1 MPAAAGR
8 RGSEA
13 RLGKIIAWNALAT
26 LRAEW
31 KREGKR
37 VVFTNGVFNLLTP
50 GHVRLLE
57 KAKTHGDILL
67 VAINSDASARRIK
80 GRERYL
86 VPEDERAEILSALAA
101 VDFVTVFEE
110 DTPVEIVQALL
121 PDVLV
126 KGGWPLDQIVG
137 RKEVEAAGGE
147 VYSYPSEPSPS
158 TTELLRRIWCLPDQP
173 A

>member
-1 MPAAAGR
+1 MH
-8 RGSEA
+8 GSEA
-13 RLGKIIAWNALAT
+13 PLGKVITRDAVVS
-26 LRAEW
+26 LRAGW

-57 KAKTHGDILL
+57 KAKAHGDILI

-80 GRERYL
+80 GQDRYL
-86 VPEDERAEILSALAA
+86 VPESERAEILSALEA
-101 VDFVTVFEE
+101 VDVVTVFEE
-110 DTPVEIVQALL
+110 DTPLEIIQDVL

-158 TTELLRRIWCLPDQP
+158 TTELIRRIQSLPDRP
-173 A
+173 

>member
-1 MPAAAGR
+1 M
-8 RGSEA
+8 
-13 RLGKIIAWNALAT
+13 GKIIARNALAS

-57 KAKTHGDILL
+57 KAKTRGDILI

-80 GRERYL
+80 GQDRYL
-86 VPEDERAEILSALAA
+86 VPESERAEILSALAA

-110 DTPVEIVQALL
+110 DTPLEIIRALL
-121 PDVLV
+121 PGVLV

-137 RKEVEAAGGE
+137 RKEVEAAGGQVFAYQQFE
-147 VYSYPSEPSPS
+147 FEEGRPFSTSE
-158 TTELLRRIWCLPDQP
+158 LIRRIRCLPG
-173 A
+173 